1 MTLRDTELIGKKLVK
16 HGFYRSDTDHQNYR
30 SYSINTKGR
39 ISIQFKLSGSVWCA
53 LIVHDIDS
61 DSHTLVKSDGHE
73 AVFTPEW
80 VIEEHEKLQAM
91 FKFLRV

>member
-16 HGFYRSDTDHQNYR
+16 YGCYRSSTDHQHYR
-30 SYSINTKGR
+30 IHTSGGAIA
-39 ISIQFKLSGSVWCA
+39 IQFRPSGSVWYA

-61 DSHTLVKSDGHE
+61 HTIVKFDGHS
-73 AVFTPEW
+73 AVFTPQW

-91 FKFLRV
+91 FKFLRT

>member
-16 HGFYRSDTDHQNYR
+16 YGFYRSGTDHQNYS
-30 SYSINTKGR
+30 SYSINIKGR
-39 ISIQFKLSGSVWCA
+39 ISIQFRLSGSVWCA

-61 DSHTLVKSDGHE
+61 HTIVKFDGHE

-80 VIEEHEKLQAM
+80 VIEEHEKLQAV
-91 FKFLRV
+91 FKFLRS

>member
-16 HGFYRSDTDHQNYR
+16 HGFYRSDTDHQNYS

-39 ISIQFKLSGSVWCA
+39 IFIQFRLSGSVWCA

-61 DSHTLVKSDGHE
+61 DSHTLVKCDGHE

-80 VIEEHEKLQAM
+80 VIEEHKKLQAM
-91 FKFLRV
+91 FKFLRS